1 VQDEPLSE
9 DRETLEPS
17 GGEQPEDVGG
27 EAEEAHASAEPPEE
41 ERSSEPPD
49 EVPLEPPEEGTSE
62 SPDEESPSQ
71 SPDPSA
77 ALEEDENVEP
87 AAAAPRARLV
97 PWWPFIIL
105 LLLWLGLAGG
115 AVALLREA
123 AVAGEARWTREYDL
137 VVTIGVVLTGLAPL
151 MSLGV
156 WLVARIRAEVDARA
170 GLLVSALLRGA
181 LVTTL
186 GVALW
191 VGALVVLDLLSNG
204 RLVF

>member
-1 VQDEPLSE
+1 M
-9 DRETLEPS
+9 
-17 GGEQPEDVGG
+17 
-27 EAEEAHASAEPPEE
+27 
-41 ERSSEPPD
+41 
-49 EVPLEPPEEGTSE
+49 
-62 SPDEESPSQ
+62 
-71 SPDPSA
+71 
-77 ALEEDENVEP
+77 
-87 AAAAPRARLV
+87 RLV

-105 LLLWLGLAGG
+105 LLLWLALAGG

-137 VVTIGVVLTGLAPL
+137 IVTVGVVLTALGPL

-156 WLVARIRAEVDARA
+156 WLIARIRADVEARA

-181 LVTTL
+181 VVTTL

>member
-1 VQDEPLSE
+1 MVDEPISE
-9 DRETLEPS
+9 EQEALEPS
-17 GGEQPEDVGG
+17 DEEQPEAIAGALD
-27 EAEEAHASAEPPEE
+27 EPTPEEPAEP
-41 ERSSEPPD
+41 R
-49 EVPLEPPEEGTSE
+49 V
-62 SPDEESPSQ
+62 
-71 SPDPSA
+71 
-77 ALEEDENVEP
+77 
-87 AAAAPRARLV
+87 RLV

-105 LLLWLGLAGG
+105 LLLWLALAGG

-137 VVTIGVVLTGLAPL
+137 IVTVGVVLTALGPL

-156 WLVARIRAEVDARA
+156 WLIARIRADVEARA

-181 LVTTL
+181 VVTTL

>member
-1 VQDEPLSE
+1 MVDEPISE
-9 DRETLEPS
+9 EQEALEPS
-17 GGEQPEDVGG
+17 DDEQPEAIAGALD
-27 EAEEAHASAEPPEE
+27 EPTPEEPAEEPTPEEPAEP
-41 ERSSEPPD
+41 R
-49 EVPLEPPEEGTSE
+49 V
-62 SPDEESPSQ
+62 
-71 SPDPSA
+71 
-77 ALEEDENVEP
+77 
-87 AAAAPRARLV
+87 RLV

-105 LLLWLGLAGG
+105 LLLWLALAGG

-137 VVTIGVVLTGLAPL
+137 IVTAGVVLTALGPL

-156 WLVARIRAEVDARA
+156 WLIARIRADVEARA

-181 LVTTL
+181 VVTTL